1 MVSVSK
7 NCLVRTQRR
16 SKELKLCKCEDA
28 CENKL
33 GIDLAIVQ
41 GDGGIKI
48 ISASVVSN
56 QGEVKFNANQK

>member
-16 SKELKLCKCEDA
+16 SKEPKLCKCEDA
-28 CENKL
+28 WENKL